1 MARMPE
7 RLRLM
12 LRWLLTLA
20 LIGVV
25 LWHLDQARIWAVL
38 RTISPLILIPVFL
51 LTVVQVVVSAW
62 RWRFTLS
69 RLRLSLPLG
78 QAVREYYLAT
88 FLNQILPGG
97 VAGDINR
104 AWRSSLETG
113 QRLAAVHGVAIE
125 RLSGQVTL
133 ALVVAVSLAGL
144 VLSGSL
150 QVPATVAGSGS
161 ALLWVAVSVV
171 ILLPAVWL
179 IRSGG
184 KVAAYLRR
192 LAEHIRLALWQWP
205 ALPVQV
211 LSSCL
216 VLASYLAVFL
226 VLAVSAGFVTGV
238 LDLLLWAA
246 LGSFLLLSMV
256 IPLTVAGWGVRE
268 GAAAVL
274 WPMAGLPAEQG
285 VAISVG
291 YGVVVLISSLPGLL
305 VLATSSEFNR

>member
-1 MARMPE
+1 MASVQARV
-7 RLRLM
+7 RLT
-12 LRWLLTLA
+12 LRWVVTLV
-20 LIGVV
+20 LVGVV
-25 LWHLDQARIWAVL
+25 FWHLDQSRIWAVL
-38 RTISPLILIPVFL
+38 RTISPLVLIPVFL

-69 RLRLSLPLG
+69 RLRLSLSLG

-97 VAGDINR
+97 VAGDVNR

-113 QRLAAVHGVAIE
+113 QRLAAIHGVAIE

-144 VLSGSL
+144 LVSGSL
-150 QVPATVAGSGS
+150 QVPVTGPNDPNS
-161 ALLWVAVSVV
+161 LLWTAVGLV
-171 ILLPAVWL
+171 ILVPAVWL

-184 KVAAYLRR
+184 KVAAYIRR
-192 LAEHIRLALWQWP
+192 LAEHLRLALWQWP
-205 ALPVQV
+205 ALPVQL

-226 VLAVSAGFVTGV
+226 VLAVGAGFVTGV
-238 LDLLLWAA
+238 MDLLLWAA
-246 LGSFLLLSMV
+246 LGSFLLLSMI

-305 VLATSSEFNR
+305 VLATNPPINR

>member
-1 MARMPE
+1 MPA

-12 LRWLLTLA
+12 LRWVATLA
-20 LIGVV
+20 LIGLV
-25 LWHLDQARIWAVL
+25 LWHLDQVRIWEVL
-38 RTISPLILIPVFL
+38 RTISPLILVPVFL

-69 RLRLSLPLG
+69 RLRLSLPFG

-97 VAGDINR
+97 VAGDVNR

-125 RLSGQVTL
+125 RLSGQVIL
-133 ALVVAVSLAGL
+133 ALVVVVSLAGL
-144 VLSGSL
+144 VVSGSL
-150 QVPATVAGSGS
+150 QVPVTGPETGNV
-161 ALLWVAVSVV
+161 LLWAAAGLV
-171 ILLPAVWL
+171 ILVPVVWI
-179 IRSGG
+179 IRAGG
-184 KVAAYLRR
+184 TVAAYVRR
-192 LAEHIRLALWQWP
+192 LAEHLRLALWQWP

-226 VLAVSAGFVTGV
+226 VLALSAGFVTGAM
-238 LDLLLWAA
+238 DALLWAA

-274 WPMAGLPAEQG
+274 WPLAGLPAEQG

-291 YGVVVLISSLPGLL
+291 YGVVVLVSSLPGLL
-305 VLATSSEFNR
+305 VLATKSDIKR

>member
-1 MARMPE
+1 MSA
-7 RLRLM
+7 RLRLV
-12 LRWLLTLA
+12 LRWGATLA
-20 LIGVV
+20 LVGVV
-25 LWHLDQARIWAVL
+25 FWHLDQTRVWEVL
-38 RTISPLILIPVFL
+38 RTLSPLILLPVFL
-51 LTVVQVVVSAW
+51 LTVMQVVLSAW

-69 RLRLSLPLG
+69 RLRLSLPFG

-97 VAGDINR
+97 VAGDVNR
-104 AWRSSLETG
+104 AWRSSLATG
-113 QRLAAVHGVAIE
+113 QRLAAIHGVAIE

-133 ALVVAVSLAGL
+133 ALVVVVSLAWLL
-144 VLSGSL
+144 VSGSL
-150 QVPATVAGSGS
+150 QVPVIGPNGTKS
-161 ALLWVAVSVV
+161 LFWIAVSLV
-171 ILLPAVWL
+171 ILVPGVWL
-179 IRSGG
+179 IHSGG

-205 ALPVQV
+205 ALPVQL

-226 VLAVSAGFVTGV
+226 VLAVGAGFVTGV
-238 LDLLLWAA
+238 AELLLWAA

-274 WPMAGLPAEQG
+274 WPMVGLPAEQG

-291 YGVVVLISSLPGLL
+291 YGVVVLVSSLPGLL
-305 VLATSSEFNR
+305 VLARTPHINR

>member
-1 MARMPE
+1 MPD

-12 LRWLLTLA
+12 LRWVVTLA
-20 LIGVV
+20 LIVAV
-25 LWHLDQARIWAVL
+25 FWHLDQARIWAVL
-38 RTISPLILIPVFL
+38 RTISPMILLPVFL

-133 ALVVAVSLAGL
+133 AVVVVVALAGL
-144 VLSGSL
+144 LVSGSL
-150 QVPATVAGSGS
+150 QVTVTGPDSPN
-161 ALLWVAVSVV
+161 ALLWIGAGLV
-171 ILLPAVWL
+171 ILVPAVWL
-179 IRSGG
+179 FRSGG
-184 KVAAYLRR
+184 KVAAYVRR
-192 LAEHIRLALWQWP
+192 LTEHLRLALWQWP

-226 VLAVSAGFVTGV
+226 LLAASAGFVTGAV
-238 LDLLLWAA
+238 DLLLWAA

-256 IPLTVAGWGVRE
+256 VPLTVAGWGVRE

-291 YGVVVLISSLPGLL
+291 YGVVVLISSLPGLV
-305 VLATSSEFNR
+305 VLARGTDINR